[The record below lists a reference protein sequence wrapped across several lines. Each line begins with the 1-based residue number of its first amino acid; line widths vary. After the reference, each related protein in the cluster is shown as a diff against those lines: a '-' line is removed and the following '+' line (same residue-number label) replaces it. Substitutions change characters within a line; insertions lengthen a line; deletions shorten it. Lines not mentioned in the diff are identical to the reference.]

1 MSDFG
6 VILLLLG
13 SHALLCAYSALRIY
27 HAPKRMN
34 MVNMVWICCLP
45 VIGPVCGLVMVRSLR
60 NSELDTSW
68 MDTAEERR
76 RLRFGTIA
84 HVDDTVPLE
93 EALLINDPARRRK
106 MMMSI
111 LRSDP
116 MAYLDL
122 LLVARFNEDTETAHY
137 AASTIMELQRQLQ
150 MALQQQQAEVIRDKT
165 NQEKHKAYLQLLEKY
180 CASGLLEGQLLRR
193 QRLMLAEALEEALAL
208 EEDEALMAMASQNYL
223 ALGEAFEARQKAE
236 RMLALWPHEEQ
247 PWLEAMRV
255 TVESQNKR
263 DLQRLKEKIKQTP
276 IDWTKGGREQM
287 ALWMEENG

>member
-6 VILLLLG
+6 VILLVLG
-13 SHALLCAYSALRIY
+13 SHALLCVYSALRIY

-34 MVNMVWICCLP
+34 LVNMVWICCLP
-45 VIGPVCGLVMVRSLR
+45 VVGPVCGLVMVRSLG
-60 NSELDTSW
+60 NAALDTSW

-76 RLRFGTIA
+76 HLRFGATA
-84 HVDDTVPLE
+84 HVDETVPLE
-93 EALLINDPARRRK
+93 EALLINDPMRRRK

-165 NQEKHKAYLQLLEKY
+165 NLEKHRAYLLLMEKY
-180 CASGLLEGQLLRR
+180 CSSGLLEGQLLRR
-193 QRLMLAEALEEALAL
+193 QRLMLAESLEEALAL
-208 EEDEALMAMASQNYL
+208 GNDEELMTMAVHNYL

-236 RMLALWPHEEQ
+236 RMLALWPHAEQ

-255 TVESQNKR
+255 AVESQSQR
-263 DLQRLKEKIKQTP
+263 DLQRLKEQMRHTP
-276 IDWTKGGREQM
+276 IDWTKNGREQM
-287 ALWMEENG
+287 MLWMEDNG